1 GIVSPRRL
9 GPSLGSRLR
18 GSTRIACENGARR
31 RRPLLFAKTQLRDE
45 IRVALTILVTEI
57 VEQRPTLVDHHQQP
71 AARMIVLLVVL
82 EMLGQVADALGEDR
96 DLNFGG
102 TRIAFGAGMIL
113 DERFLA
119 LLRNRHRFPFES
131 EVETTD

>member
-1 GIVSPRRL
+1 M
-9 GPSLGSRLR
+9 
-18 GSTRIACENGARR
+18 
-31 RRPLLFAKTQLRDE
+31 LLAKTELRDE
-45 IRVALTILVTEI
+45 ISVPLTVLVTEI

-82 EMLGQVADALGEDR
+82 EVLGQVADTLGEDR
-96 DLNFGG
+96 DLDFGR

-119 LLRNRHRFPFES
+119 LLRNRHRFPFNQRLKPR
-131 EVETTD
+131 TTRTSRS